1 MDIPLSAVRAIVE
14 QALAE
19 DIGWGD
25 ITTRALVPPDH
36 QGRAQALVKGEG
48 ILCGA
53 EVFALAFTLWDP
65 SLQVQLLV
73 PDGSQVR
80 RGDIVARVE
89 GRAASILSAERV
101 ALNFLQHLSGIATMT
116 RSFVEEVGG
125 LPTRVLETRKTT
137 PGLRLLEKYAVRV
150 GGGSNHRYNLSDGV
164 LIKDNHLTVLRSY
177 GEGLRTAITQAR
189 RRVPLTIKIEVEV
202 TTLEE
207 AREAAEAG
215 ADLILLDN
223 MPVEEMRE
231 AVRVIRAASTGEQG
245 RPLVEASGGI
255 TLEKVQAIAET
266 GVDFLSS
273 GALTHSFQAL
283 DISLE
288 MEVPEIPHKCTNQV
302 S

>member
-1 MDIPLSAVRAIVE
+1 MDIPVSAVRAIVE
-14 QALAE
+14 AALAE

-48 ILCGA
+48 ILCGT

-65 SLQVQLLV
+65 SLKVEVQVC
-73 PDGSQVR
+73 DGSPVR
-80 RGDIVARVE
+80 RGDIVATVE

-101 ALNFLQHLSGIATMT
+101 ALNFLQRLSGIATMT
-116 RSFVEEVGG
+116 GRFVQEVGD
-125 LPTRVLETRKTT
+125 LPARVLETRKTT
-137 PGLRLLEKYAVRV
+137 PGLRLLEKYAVRT

-164 LIKDNHLTVLRSY
+164 LIKDNHLAVIRSH
-177 GEGLRTAITQAR
+177 GGDLPEAIERAR
-189 RRVPLTIKIEVEV
+189 QGVPLTIKVEVEV
-202 TTLEE
+202 TTVEE
-207 AREAAEAG
+207 GRAAAEAG

-223 MPVEEMRE
+223 MPVDQMRQAVQAIR
-231 AVRVIRAASTGEQG
+231 AVRAGERG

-255 TLEKVQAIAET
+255 TLEMVRAIAGT

-273 GALTHSFQAL
+273 GALTHSFRAL

-288 MEVPEIPHKCTNQV
+288 MEV
-302 S
+302 